1 MVLPNTVDHH
11 CAGILKPPPSTLRK
25 GHMQPTLQALASL
38 QNALREALVQQ
49 DWAAI
54 GALDAQCRALIGEA
68 GASDPALREP
78 LEELSRLYAELQ
90 RAARAERER
99 I

>member
-1 MVLPNTVDHH
+1 
-11 CAGILKPPPSTLRK
+11 
-25 GHMQPTLQALASL
+25 MQPTLQALASL

-54 GALDAQCRALIGEA
+54 GTLDAQCRALIEEA

-78 LEELSRLYAELQ
+78 LEALSRLYAELQ
-90 RAARAERER
+90 QAARAERER
-99 I
+99 IAGELTRLNQSKRVDQAYKTFG

>member
-1 MVLPNTVDHH
+1 
-11 CAGILKPPPSTLRK
+11 
-25 GHMQPTLQALASL
+25 MQPTLQALASL

-90 RAARAERER
+90 QAARAERER
-99 I
+99 IAGELTRLNQSKRVDQAYKTFG

>member
-1 MVLPNTVDHH
+1 
-11 CAGILKPPPSTLRK
+11 
-25 GHMQPTLQALASL
+25 MQPTLQALASL

-99 I
+99 IAGELTRLNQSKRVDQAYKTFG